1 MAKYSIG
8 LDFGTLSVR
17 AILVDVESGKEL
29 STAVYAYPHGVISE
43 ALPCGR
49 ELPAGWA
56 LQHPQEYLDG
66 IAKVIPEAVRKAGVS
81 TEDVIGIGLDF
92 TSNTF
97 LPVDENY
104 VPLCTKKE
112 FEDRPHA
119 WVKLWKH
126 HGNSS
131 YAARMTKIA
140 RERHEPFLKYYAE
153 NVSAEWIFPR
163 ILEIF
168 EEDRALYDAAYSF
181 IEAGDW
187 IVQQLTGNDC
197 RSICIAGYK
206 ALWSKEYGFPSED
219 YFAAV
224 NPEFRTVVK
233 DKMAENYS
241 ILGTSAGG
249 LSDFGAKLTGLNRN
263 VAVSVCSIDAEAA
276 MPLARELKSGNMLIC
291 FGTSGCHIMV
301 ASEFR
306 EIPGTSGTVEDG
318 IVPGL
323 FAYEAGQRCVGDA
336 LNWVVDNCVP
346 PAYAEK
352 AKESGKNIHQYLT
365 ELAEKQ
371 RPGENGLIALDWW
384 NGNRSILGNFDLS
397 GLLLGMTMET
407 KPEDIYRAFIEA
419 TAYGTRKIVESYE
432 ENGIK
437 INNIFGCGG
446 IAKKNPLFMQIYAD
460 VLNRKIQIIRTE
472 QAPAMGSAMFG
483 AVAAGKEHDGYANI
497 IEAAEAMCEPF
508 EAAYTPIREN
518 VELYNELYDDYTL
531 LHDYFGRGGNDV
543 MMRMRRRK
551 ENNGNH

>member
-17 AILVDVESGKEL
+17 AIVVDVSNGKEL
-29 STAVYAYPHGVISE
+29 GTAVYAYPHGVISE
-43 ALPCGR
+43 TLPCGTS
-49 ELPAGWA
+49 LPGGWA

-66 IAKVIPEAVRKAGVS
+66 VARVIPEAVAAAGIE
-81 TEDVIGIGLDF
+81 TENVIGIGLDF

-97 LPVDENY
+97 LPVDADY
-104 VPLCTKKE
+104 VPLCMKKE

-131 YAARMTKIA
+131 YAARMKQIA
-140 RERHEPFLKYYAE
+140 RERKEPFLKYYAG

-168 EEDRALYDAAYSF
+168 EEDPELYNATATF

-187 IVQQLTGNDC
+187 IVRQLTGNDC

-206 ALWSKEYGFPSED
+206 ALWSKEYGFPGED

-224 NPEFRTVVK
+224 NPGFRTVVK
-233 DKMAENYS
+233 DKMAEDYFT
-241 ILGTSAGG
+241 LGTSAGN
-249 LSDFGAKLTGLNRN
+249 LSEYGAKLTGLHRN

-276 MPLARELKSGNMLIC
+276 MPLVRDLQSGNMIIC

-301 ASEFR
+301 SSDFR

-318 IVPGL
+318 IIPGMY
-323 FAYEAGQRCVGDA
+323 AYEAGQRCVGDA
-336 LNWVVDNCVP
+336 LHWVANNCVP
-346 PAYAEK
+346 PSYVEK
-352 AKESGKNIHQYLT
+352 AKQEGKGIHQYLT
-365 ELAEKQ
+365 ELAAKQ
-371 RPGENGLIALDWW
+371 KPGDSGLIALDWW
-384 NGNRSILGNFDLS
+384 NGNRSVLGNFDLS
-397 GLLLGMTMET
+397 GMLVGMTMET
-407 KPEDIYRAFIEA
+407 KPEEIYRAFIEA

-437 INNIFGCGG
+437 INNLYGCGG

-460 VLNRKIQIIRTE
+460 VLNREFRIIRTE

-483 AVAAGKEHDGYANI
+483 AVAAGENNGGYSTI
-497 IEAAEAMCEPF
+497 MDAASAMCEPF
-508 EAAYTPIREN
+508 AGTYQPNPENAALYD
-518 VELYNELYDDYTL
+518 ELYADYSE

-543 MMRMRRRK
+543 MMRLRKRK
-551 ENNGNH
+551 EHK